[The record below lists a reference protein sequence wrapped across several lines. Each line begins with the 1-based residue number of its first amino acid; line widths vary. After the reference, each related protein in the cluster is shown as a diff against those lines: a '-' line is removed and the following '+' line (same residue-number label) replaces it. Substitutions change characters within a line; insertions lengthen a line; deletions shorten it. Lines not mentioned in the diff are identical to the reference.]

1 VGNCNWKKTGLWF
14 SPVQSYVY
22 FQSCRLDL
30 QTLFGDDEDDTPFP
44 QGLKLNLDN
53 DMSDYGEDPE
63 TLCGPIIEPGPVPA
77 PAAGPVRISRHTW
90 EKMGPQ

>member
-30 QTLFGDDEDDTPFP
+30 RTL
-44 QGLKLNLDN
+44 K
-53 DMSDYGEDPE
+53 
-63 TLCGPIIEPGPVPA
+63 A
-77 PAAGPVRISRHTW
+77 
-90 EKMGPQ
+90 

>member
-30 QTLFGDDEDDTPFP
+30 RTLDIGDVKVRMKNVDEKCNFDDLDKTYGGSRVLAP
-44 QGLKLNLDN
+44 GKL
-53 DMSDYGEDPE
+53 
-63 TLCGPIIEPGPVPA
+63 
-77 PAAGPVRISRHTW
+77 
-90 EKMGPQ
+90 